1 MSDEPEKCI
10 SIFAFNIGKGKLL
23 VYILDYQTIYSLSVT
38 LSTIKVR
45 YKYGT
50 IIPLK
55 ANNYR

>member
-1 MSDEPEKCI
+1 MNKKRIP
-10 SIFAFNIGKGKLL
+10 IFAFDIGKGKLL
-23 VYILDYQTIYSLSVT
+23 VYIVDSQTIYFLSVT

-50 IIPLK
+50 IMPLK